1 MRCTKVVIFR
11 DHIKNN
17 ILQVKKNLQKNTKIC
32 IAVKADGYGCGA
44 IETAKIAEEEN
55 IDYLAI
61 ATISEGIELRNNN
74 IKSKLLL
81 LSLCTPSEFQDL
93 IDYDIT
99 PVVFDLEFI
108 QELKKCVQKNN
119 KSNFEVFLA
128 IDTGMGRIGCFPNEA
143 APLAKEIIEQNIL
156 KLAGTITHFAVSD
169 SITTE
174 NQEFTKKQ
182 YNDFVQAI
190 ENIKKEGINPG
201 IKTCSSSAALF
212 AFPEMQMDMVRPGIV
227 IYGYYPDEITK
238 DFLKNK
244 GIDVDLKPVMQLE
257 TSVVAIKKIT
267 KGTSISYGRTWIA
280 QNDTTIAVL
289 PIGYADGLLRRNSP
303 GLKVS
308 INGKEYPVCGR
319 ICMDQCMVDLGLNNT
334 EVKRWDKVIIFG
346 PKNNEA
352 LQDAN
357 DIAVMTNTIPYEIM
371 TSICAKRVQK
381 YFV

>member
-1 MRCTKVVIFR
+1 MRCTKAVIFR
-11 DHIKNN
+11 EHIKNN
-17 ILQVKKNLQKNTKIC
+17 IFQVKKNLHKNTKIC

-61 ATISEGIELRNNN
+61 ATISEGIELRNHN

-93 IDYDIT
+93 IDYNIT
-99 PVVFDLEFI
+99 PVVFDSEFI
-108 QELKKCVQKNN
+108 NELKQQVKKNN

-128 IDTGMGRIGCFPNEA
+128 VDTGMGRIGCFSEEA
-143 APLAKEIIEQNIL
+143 APLAKEITDQNIL

-169 SITTE
+169 SITKE
-174 NQEFTKKQ
+174 NQEYTKKQ
-182 YNDFVQAI
+182 YDDFLKAI
-190 ENIKKEGINPG
+190 ENIEKEGINPG
-201 IKTCSSSAALF
+201 IRTCSSSAAIF

-244 GIDVDLKPVMQLE
+244 GIDVNLKPAMQLE
-257 TSVVAIKKIT
+257 TSVVAIRKIK

-280 QNDTTIAVL
+280 QNDTNIAVL

-303 GLKVS
+303 NIKVS
-308 INGKEYPVCGR
+308 INGKEYPICGR
-319 ICMDQCMVDLGLNNT
+319 ICMDQCMVDIGYNNT

-346 PKNNEA
+346 PKSDEVF
-352 LQDAN
+352 QDAN
-357 DIAVMTNTIPYEIM
+357 DIAIMTNTIPYEIM